1 MEREDVYSLKLTMAI
16 NATIE
21 KEEDRLIQE
30 LRIFIKPHNLTLI
43 ALAKLYQIDLLYVFD
58 DEGKATNCQGE
69 AVANQFVM
77 DVGSGIGRIMEH
89 NGGLTRETVETS
101 KELIQTE
108 YLHALRCFITV
119 IENTLSKYQ
128 WVLAHDGAS
137 LEDYGVP
144 DTFWKNFD
152 GEGLLKQIDLLHAFH
167 DRMDEGLNPH
177 DVMGDFLNDDDAE
190 DSTEVVSHL
199 QEYITHQIIG
209 EHDFIHQNSPF
220 PEEEEP
226 EEEEPEEEEPEEEEP
241 EEEEPEE
248 EEPEEEE
255 IVVEKHVHD
264 ENCMHTH
271 NEKSE
276 EEAIEINN
284 LENNLEE
291 SVIHKSPP
299 CIDTALPNR
308 TEGVIDWNWMFAAV
322 EASEDRTIESIG
334 DKILALKNKGVIK
347 TKQDFL
353 DSMLF
358 LFYATQK
365 IDKETTQKLASMF
378 SELR

>member
-226 EEEEPEEEEPEEEEP
+226 EEEE
-241 EEEEPEE
+241 
-248 EEPEEEE
+248 

>member
-1 MEREDVYSLKLTMAI
+1 
-16 NATIE
+16 
-21 KEEDRLIQE
+21 
-30 LRIFIKPHNLTLI
+30 
-43 ALAKLYQIDLLYVFD
+43 
-58 DEGKATNCQGE
+58 
-69 AVANQFVM
+69 
-77 DVGSGIGRIMEH
+77 
-89 NGGLTRETVETS
+89 
-101 KELIQTE
+101 
-108 YLHALRCFITV
+108 
-119 IENTLSKYQ
+119 
-128 WVLAHDGAS
+128 
-137 LEDYGVP
+137 
-144 DTFWKNFD
+144 
-152 GEGLLKQIDLLHAFH
+152 
-167 DRMDEGLNPH
+167 
-177 DVMGDFLNDDDAE
+177 
-190 DSTEVVSHL
+190 
-199 QEYITHQIIG
+199 
-209 EHDFIHQNSPF
+209 
-220 PEEEEP
+220 
-226 EEEEPEEEEPEEEEP
+226 
-241 EEEEPEE
+241 
-248 EEPEEEE
+248 
-255 IVVEKHVHD
+255 
-264 ENCMHTH
+264 MHTH